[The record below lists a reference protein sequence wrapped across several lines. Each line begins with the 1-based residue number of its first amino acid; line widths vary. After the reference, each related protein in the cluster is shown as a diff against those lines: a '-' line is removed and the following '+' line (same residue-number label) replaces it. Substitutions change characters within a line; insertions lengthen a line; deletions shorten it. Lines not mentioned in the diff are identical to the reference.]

1 LVESKEKIIE
11 NFRRDEDRRDMEFET
26 LKSALR
32 SQDLRKFLR
41 DEKRKRTKRG
51 IRAPLYN
58 LSSTIGKIK
67 STHADREQD
76 LQKTIAKVNLDKVI
90 LMKEKLQTMH

>member
-1 LVESKEKIIE
+1 MANSKEKVIE
-11 NFRRDEDRRDMEFET
+11 NFKRDEERRDMEFET

-41 DEKRKRTKRG
+41 DEKRRRTKRD

-67 STHADREQD
+67 STHADREKD
-76 LQKTIAKVNLDKVI
+76 L
-90 LMKEKLQTMH
+90 